1 MECQKQK
8 TTIYI
13 YVISNVI
20 IYNLFI
26 ILFYP
31 FLLCSLILSFCNTI
45 FNLFFTL
52 SLCNIYFYFVI
63 QCYHIVFD
71 IFKMLSLFLLCV
83 FILSYLS
90 IATYYCS
97 KNTSHATRCCVSVL
111 VPCALVFKMIILQPL
126 APKAKNFYLYC
137 DIQWDL
143 RDHACEALRHVL

>member
-1 MECQKQK
+1 MFRILQGLKYGVPKAKKPQ
-8 TTIYI
+8 IYI

-26 ILFYP
+26 ILFYV

-63 QCYHIVFD
+63 RYYRYVFD

-83 FILSYLS
+83 FILSFCYYPLKLNEHISCNDYYL
-90 IATYYCS
+90 
-97 KNTSHATRCCVSVL
+97 SVL
-111 VPCALVFKMIILQPL
+111 VTCALVFKTIILQPL
-126 APKAKNFYLYC
+126 RQKQKNFYFYY
-137 DIQWDL
+137 DI
-143 RDHACEALRHVL
+143 AMGPA